1 MVNTDVWGR
10 PVLHRAALRVLKMS
24 LFVSPL
30 QPPYG
35 LIGTAVGEPSHDD
48 GWTVKREKIAMV
60 KPGAMRRRAA
70 GVLVILAASCLLT
83 LFIDAASVQGKAPRW
98 SNLVRGRRGGKSVGV
113 SRLTGA
119 PSEAN
124 VAYFIQISEA
134 TLTLFPRLLRVVWHP
149 KNVYIVHFD
158 RKIPERKR
166 AHAESAMFKRSKQY
180 EGNVHV
186 MRSETVTYRGISMV
200 LNLLSAM
207 QEALDHDADWNYF
220 INISGSDYPLVS
232 VENQRKLLFTEDF
245 LQRNRSFFSFSNEGW
260 WEESKEY
267 RFDLLYTDTSLSF
280 NDSES
285 DVIAAHKEQPIAKT
299 AAFTF
304 VAAEAWMILHREFV
318 KFLLS
323 NSYARRMLLSF
334 SYSLEPEEHYF
345 ASVAYN
351 NQLFN
356 DTNVMHALR
365 HVQWVHNGKHSG
377 QHPYYIDQKEPDGK
391 TWTFRDEIEDSSC
404 FFARKIRIQDS
415 RLLTYIDSHISGV
428 AKKPNMRDVNE
439 YLGRVSKTLSCLA
452 ELPPG
457 DFYGPCFTKKPRSQ

>member
-1 MVNTDVWGR
+1 M
-10 PVLHRAALRVLKMS
+10 P
-24 LFVSPL
+24 LFISPL
-30 QPPYG
+30 QPHSG
-35 LIGTAVGEPSHDD
+35 LIGSAVGETLHD
-48 GWTVKREKIAMV
+48 GALTFKREKVAML

-70 GVLVILAASCLLT
+70 AVLVIVAALCLLT
-83 LFIDAASVQGKAPRW
+83 LLFGAASVRGKATRW
-98 SNLVRGRRGGKSVGV
+98 SNLVRGRRGGKSPLV
-113 SRLTGA
+113 SRLTGT
-119 PSEAN
+119 PSEVN

-134 TLTLFPRLLRVVWHP
+134 TLALLPRLLRVVWHP
-149 KNVYIVHFD
+149 ENVYVVHFD
-158 RKIPERKR
+158 KKIPVWQRS
-166 AHAESAMFKRSKQY
+166 HAETALFKRSKQY

-186 MRSETVTYRGISMV
+186 MKSEMVTYRGISMV

-207 QEALDHDADWNYF
+207 REALDHGADWKYF

-232 VENQRKLLFTEDF
+232 VENQRKLLATEDF

-260 WEESKEY
+260 WTESKEY

-318 KFLLS
+318 EFLLTS
-323 NSYARRMLLSF
+323 SYARRMLLSF

-365 HVQWVHNGKHSG
+365 HVQWVHDGKHSG
-377 QHPYYIDQKEPDGK
+377 QHPYYMDQKEADGK
-391 TWTFRDEIEDSSC
+391 TWTFRDEVEDSSC
-404 FFARKIRIQDS
+404 FFGRKIRTQDS
-415 RLLTYIDSHISGV
+415 GLLAYIDSHISGV
-428 AKKPNMRDVNE
+428 AKRPNMRDVNE
-439 YLGRVSKTLSCLA
+439 NLGRVSNTLSCLA
-452 ELPPG
+452 KLPPG
-457 DFYGPCFTKKPRSQ
+457 DFYGPCFTKKPRSD